1 MVDRSPEQSIMVDM
15 QAHDRKA
22 ILGLAAA
29 GALWGLTVPLSKLSL
44 GWLTPAWLTVAR
56 FAAAAPLVGVAGRRG
71 LREALTP
78 RIAAS
83 GAVGFG
89 LVIVLQNAGIARTS
103 VTHAALLVGAV
114 PVLVALMAAA
124 RGDGTGRAS
133 HWIGYALTLAGV
145 GLIARSSGGGAHSAG
160 DLLVLASVVLS
171 ATFIVLQPGL
181 LGGRDAAAV
190 TAVQFAA
197 GALVALPLAVL
208 TESLPARPAQVEP
221 VLALAAL
228 SAAGTLLPFW
238 LFAVGQA
245 RVPADVA
252 AAFVNLEPVV
262 GAVAGWLAFGDA
274 ATLVQLGGALAVL
287 AGIALSTST
296 APTRSR
302 PPIVR
307 PQPDR
312 APAKEAEAA
321 QPGSGWDNS
330 RRCRA
335 LIGTPERSH
344 KDGGIRTSPRSVTRR
359 ARGDHAIRRAA
370 RNRASGGEPR

>member
-1 MVDRSPEQSIMVDM
+1 MVDM